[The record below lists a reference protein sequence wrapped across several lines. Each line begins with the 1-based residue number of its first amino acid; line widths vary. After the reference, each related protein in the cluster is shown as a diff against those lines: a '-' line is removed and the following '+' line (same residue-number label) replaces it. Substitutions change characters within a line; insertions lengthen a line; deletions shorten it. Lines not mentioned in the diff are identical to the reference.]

1 MFLVVVEQLTALESA
16 LARIFQEI
24 ICSDDP
30 KPGPARLSNFG
41 MDLQRAPAANQF
53 PPTPYGPNMQGPAKA
68 METRCADYG
77 LKAVLSSTGWVV
89 LTSLA

>member
-30 KPGPARLSNFG
+30 NPGPPG
-41 MDLQRAPAANQF
+41 
-53 PPTPYGPNMQGPAKA
+53 
-68 METRCADYG
+68 
-77 LKAVLSSTGWVV
+77 
-89 LTSLA
+89 